1 MSAARKY
8 AKTHEWVSVDGNTA
22 AVGISDFAVHALT
35 DLVYIDLPKVGRSL
49 TKGAVFGVVESVKAA
64 SDLYSPI
71 DGTVTEVNSSLE
83 GDLATLTADP
93 FGTGWQ
99 GATRIGGA
107 SGTRTRR
114 RPCRPLRPSGLRRP
128 RRP

>member
-22 AVGISDFAVHALT
+22 TVGISDFAVHALT

-64 SDLYSPI
+64 SDLYSPV

-93 FGTGWQ
+93 FGAGWMIKVQ
-99 GATRIGGA
+99 LKDAA
-107 SGTRTRR
+107 AVE
-114 RPCRPLRPSGLRRP
+114 GLMDEAAYKAFCESESH
-128 RRP
+128 

>member
-93 FGTGWQ
+93 FGAGWMIKVQ
-99 GATRIGGA
+99 LKDAA
-107 SGTRTRR
+107 AVE
-114 RPCRPLRPSGLRRP
+114 GLMDEAAYKAFCESESH
-128 RRP
+128 